1 MTAPGRSAVLAAEVF
16 DGERRLRDRAV
27 VIDHG
32 SGRIADLCA
41 HAALPAGLAVHRLPA
56 GSLLA
61 PGFIDV
67 QVNGGGGV
75 LFNDR
80 PDLAALRT
88 IGAAHRRFGTT
99 GFLPTLITSAPETMA
114 RALAAVR
121 AAIARGVPGVLG
133 VHFEGPWLTPAR
145 RGAHP
150 EGWLRAPADG
160 EIGLLTT
167 PGAGRILVT
176 LAPEQVEEGV
186 IRRLVAAGVRVSLG
200 HSDAGHDTA
209 LAAIAAGATG
219 FTHLFNAM
227 SPLGARAPGMVG
239 AGLAAAGVWCG
250 IIADGLH
257 VHPATL
263 RLALAAG
270 GSGRFMLVT
279 DAMSTVGSDITRFLL
294 QGAPVRLSG
303 GRLQMVDGTLAGAAL
318 DMAGAVRNAV
328 RLLGVKLAEALRMAS
343 LHPARFLGMAALRGR
358 IAPGYAADLTALTPD
373 FEVPATWIGGRR
385 QDAPAG
391 RASDRAFRSS
401 HDQNG

>member
-133 VHFEGPWLTPAR
+133 VHFEGPWLAPAR

-150 EGWLRAPADG
+150 AGWLRAPG
-160 EIGLLTT
+160 EAEVALLTT
-167 PGAGRILVT
+167 PGAGRTVVT
-176 LAPEQVEEGV
+176 LAPEQVAEEV
-186 IRRLVAAGVRVSLG
+186 IRRLAAAGVRVCLG
-200 HSDAGHDTA
+200 HSDTDHATA
-209 LAAIAAGATG
+209 LAAVAAGASG

-227 SPLGARAPGMVG
+227 SPLAARAPGMVG
-239 AGLAAAGVWCG
+239 AALGAAGVWCG
-250 IIADGLH
+250 IVADGVH

-270 GSGRFMLVT
+270 GAGRFMLVT
-279 DAMSTVGSDITRFLL
+279 DAMSTVGSGQTEFMLG
-294 QGAPVRLSG
+294 GATVRLRD
-303 GRLQMVDGTLAGAAL
+303 GRLQMADGTLAGAAL

-328 RLLGVKLAEALRMAS
+328 RLLGVAPEEALRMAS
-343 LHPARFLGMAALRGR
+343 LHPARFLGIAALRGR
-358 IAPGYAADLTALTPD
+358 VAPGYAADLTGLTAD
-373 FEVPATWIGGRR
+373 FDVLATWIGGRR
-385 QDAPAG
+385 QDAAG
-391 RASDRAFRSS
+391 
-401 HDQNG
+401 